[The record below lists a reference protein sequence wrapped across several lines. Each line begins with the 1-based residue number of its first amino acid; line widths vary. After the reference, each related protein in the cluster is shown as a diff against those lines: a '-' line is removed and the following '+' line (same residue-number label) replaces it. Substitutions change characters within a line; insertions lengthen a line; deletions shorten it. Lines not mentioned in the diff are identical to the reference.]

1 MKNTLNYLNTLKKQ
15 GAKRV
20 KIENILILL
29 ESDKKRSEQ
38 LFCGTCNKFEVC
50 KDLCKETD
58 PCCKIYKAK

>member
-1 MKNTLNYLNTLKKQ
+1 MVNRPNGYRPHFNKK
-15 GAKRV
+15 
-20 KIENILILL
+20 
-29 ESDKKRSEQ
+29 SKRSKQ